1 MVYGD
6 ATIDRYLAEQ
16 DYKQLV
22 KSGSLA
28 VPLESLSE
36 DALPFVIA
44 AEDEVITRS
53 LGEIPDRELRMMYR
67 QGKISKA
74 QMEIGIGLKMDAEE
88 KTFNDQTFVEY
99 AKKHPDLVNTLDT
112 DDSKWL
118 FTGVFMGVFVGAA
131 ATIVGNYISEFLID
145 RVRATPE
152 LIQPSE

>member
-22 KSGSLA
+22 KAGSLA
-28 VPLESLSE
+28 VPLQTLSE

-44 AEDEVITRS
+44 AEEW
-53 LGEIPDRELRMMYR
+53 
-67 QGKISKA
+67 
-74 QMEIGIGLKMDAEE
+74 DAEE
-88 KTFNDQTFVEY
+88 KILNDQTFVAY

-145 RVRATPE
+145 RVRTTPE
-152 LIQPSE
+152 LGQPSE